1 MKKTAARI
9 LTLALAVIMLAGL
22 MITASAAA
30 EPIAYDGDSVSF
42 IKADGSAFGMLAPQD
57 GTTAG
62 ISGDRVYIH
71 LIPKNTT
78 VYTSLHFGAIDDP
91 DLTGGVPLNAE
102 GTGYDLDFPIDLC
115 GKAIPVAPVKADGG
129 TTKDQYYLA
138 IPAKDKLDVL
148 PIPPA
153 PEAPAY
159 DGDAVNFVKED
170 GSSFGMFEA
179 QEGTTAALDGD
190 NVVIHYVPKNK
201 TVYNAIHFG
210 PITDAELTKDVSFN
224 EDGTF
229 DITLSKD
236 KCGTLIA
243 VSPIK
248 VKDGATTSDQYY
260 LAVPAADKLAA
271 AAPAPAAE
279 KTELT
284 ITNNTG
290 MFKAVSA
297 YLEVKDLEAE
307 LVVALSGTTY
317 SYLFKGTY
325 EQAAANGNNRD
336 NWIQGAE
343 NADGKIEFRIPVADG
358 ESFIPC
364 VSISNT
370 YLTKFEN
377 GENSI
382 ERAFYPRQFVV
393 DPVAKTLT
401 VGDYEFGTDLT
412 VTNNVK
418 MFKVEAAALETIGG
432 PNSNNYASTLNLT
445 MGSDAFDKAF
455 VGGSADVSE
464 DAAVAIGEGRVFKLP
479 VKWLET
485 FGHPETLKNI
495 LGSSFVVSF
504 HSVSKDTWY
513 ERQFTVDEA
522 AGTLVIDEVAAPVEQ
537 PPVEQPPVEQ
547 PPVEQPAADATTY
560 TVKSGDC
567 LWNIAYKLYGTGRR
581 FGDIAAANGIKAPY
595 VIFAGQVLEIP
606 AK

>member
-224 EDGTF
+224 TDGTF

-236 KCGTLIA
+236 RCGTLIA
-243 VSPIK
+243 VAPIK
-248 VKDGATTSDQYY
+248 AKDGATTADQYY

-271 AAPAPAAE
+271 AAP
-279 KTELT
+279 
-284 ITNNTG
+284 
-290 MFKAVSA
+290 V
-297 YLEVKDLEAE
+297 
-307 LVVALSGTTY
+307 
-317 SYLFKGTY
+317 
-325 EQAAANGNNRD
+325 EQ
-336 NWIQGAE
+336 
-343 NADGKIEFRIPVADG
+343 P
-358 ESFIPC
+358 
-364 VSISNT
+364 
-370 YLTKFEN
+370 
-377 GENSI
+377 
-382 ERAFYPRQFVV
+382 
-393 DPVAKTLT
+393 
-401 VGDYEFGTDLT
+401 
-412 VTNNVK
+412 
-418 MFKVEAAALETIGG
+418 
-432 PNSNNYASTLNLT
+432 
-445 MGSDAFDKAF
+445 
-455 VGGSADVSE
+455 
-464 DAAVAIGEGRVFKLP
+464 
-479 VKWLET
+479 
-485 FGHPETLKNI
+485 
-495 LGSSFVVSF
+495 
-504 HSVSKDTWY
+504 
-513 ERQFTVDEA
+513 
-522 AGTLVIDEVAAPVEQ
+522 PVEQ

-547 PPVEQPAADATTY
+547 PPVEQPAADSAAY
-560 TVKSGDC
+560 TVKRGDC
-567 LWNIAYKLYGTGRR
+567 LWNISYRYYGTGRY

-595 VIFAGQVLEIP
+595 LIFAGQVLVIP